1 MKSCKEISALWG
13 ISERRVTQFC
23 KDGKIPGAVR
33 AGKQWQIPDDAKRP
47 SDSRIVTGQYVKT
60 ETEEGKKPLLV
71 GTSDYIRTKSE
82 YNYVYK
88 TCVITKIMSRKSFVS
103 LCQ

>member
-60 ETEEGKKPLLV
+60 ETEEGKSHFLLEYRIISV
-71 GTSDYIRTKSE
+71 PSLNTIMLIRL
-82 YNYVYK
+82 Y
-88 TCVITKIMSRKSFVS
+88 
-103 LCQ
+103 

>member
-60 ETEEGKKPLLV
+60 ETEEGKKPN
-71 GTSDYIRTKSE
+71 GIFCEKCGADMREIIK
-82 YNYVYK
+82 
-88 TCVITKIMSRKSFVS
+88 
-103 LCQ
+103 